1 MLVRK
6 LVDLNGPEALRSALQ
21 DDGGRRREGQCPWPR
36 RRQPGRTLSGLP
48 TRGGRYFIY
57 RPPGARYT
65 VGSETCGRIRS
76 HGRRAAASRGPACGY
91 ISSAQS
97 TTEAQ
102 KSSDVTARP
111 RGGGGGGGAVPAPG
125 SEPAVPKRSNT
136 VLWRCS
142 KGRGRRAW
150 RGSVHLA
157 GAAAFT
163 RQDNPGGLRRR
174 GGKQRAI
181 FSSAVEPLVTSR
193 ETTSATVDATVTEL
207 YFLIAARNAIFADR
221 QLNCSTI
228 SESSE
233 APHRKLTTDFSKQ
246 HGKNS
251 Y

>member
-1 MLVRK
+1 MVSRPGVDGDRRIEVVRQDPA
-6 LVDLNGPEALRSALQ
+6 LREASGRVAWAGVRLHQLGPVYNRGPEKLR
-21 DDGGRRREGQCPWPR
+21 R
-36 RRQPGRTLSGLP
+36 
-48 TRGGRYFIY
+48 
-57 RPPGARYT
+57 
-65 VGSETCGRIRS
+65 
-76 HGRRAAASRGPACGY
+76 RGPATWRRRRRRRC
-91 ISSAQS
+91 A
-97 TTEAQ
+97 
-102 KSSDVTARP
+102 
-111 RGGGGGGGAVPAPG
+111 G

-233 APHRKLTTDFSKQ
+233 APHKKLTTDFSKQ